1 LHELDKVA
9 FIQAKEF
16 DYLDSDDI
24 PENQKFT
31 LALTLFTSL
40 MINNQCILETF
51 ENMNGFT
58 QL

>member
-1 LHELDKVA
+1 MA
-9 FIQAKEF
+9 FIQAKE

-40 MINNQCILETF
+40 MINNEGILETF
-51 ENMNGFT
+51 ENMDGFT